1 MGACLYQNIFV
12 ILQQNLRNMDVRE
25 RLAALRAQ
33 MHEQG
38 LAAYVVPGNDPH
50 ASEYMASHWCEM
62 QWLSGFNGESGT
74 MVVTTDRALLWTD
87 SRYYLQAGIELK
99 DSTIELMR
107 ESDIDCPS
115 VVEWLKG
122 ELKAESQEPRDE
134 RFIGL
139 NPEMFSVNDFKAW
152 KEQFAEAGIGVKSVD
167 LIKPIWT
174 EGRPAI
180 PSDKLYP
187 YSADFAGETVESK
200 ISRMR
205 EILEAKGES
214 QKSKDYALI
223 VSALDEIAW
232 LLNIRGNDV
241 EYNPVVISYVVLEGD
256 KCTLFVNPEKID
268 SAAQNYLDFNN
279 IDVQPYEAVFDYI
292 HGLRGTIFYDGAK
305 VNEALYEAIDN
316 GPSDQGP
323 RTKAKNIQSPILID
337 KAKKNAVEL
346 EGERI
351 AMRQDGAALTRF
363 FKWLEETLVESQKS
377 KVERPLTEWDLMEK
391 LHAFRA
397 MGENFVEESF
407 GTIAGYQGNGAIVHY
422 AATKEHCAEVKKEGM
437 LLLDSGGQYL
447 DGTTDITRTVWLGG
461 RIPEQ
466 AKLDYTYVLKG
477 HIALQTARFPR
488 GTRGNQLDALAKQY
502 MWQAGITFG
511 HGTGHGVGHFLGCH
525 EGPQNV
531 RTDNNPTPLEVGHII
546 SDEPG
551 IYRTGKWGIRTE
563 NLITVI
569 PAKQTKATTTEDEW
583 LTFETLTLCFYDT
596 SLIEMSLMTEDEID
610 WLNAYHVRVYKEV
623 SPLLNEEEKH
633 YLAKKCVA
641 LEI

>member
-1 MGACLYQNIFV
+1 ME
-12 ILQQNLRNMDVRE
+12 D
-25 RLAALRAQ
+25 
-33 MHEQG
+33 
-38 LAAYVVPGNDPH
+38 
-50 ASEYMASHWCEM
+50 
-62 QWLSGFNGESGT
+62 
-74 MVVTTDRALLWTD
+74 
-87 SRYYLQAGIELK
+87 
-99 DSTIELMR
+99 
-107 ESDIDCPS
+107 
-115 VVEWLKG
+115 
-122 ELKAESQEPRDE
+122 
-134 RFIGL
+134 
-139 NPEMFSVNDFKAW
+139 
-152 KEQFAEAGIGVKSVD
+152 
-167 LIKPIWT
+167 
-174 EGRPAI
+174 
-180 PSDKLYP
+180 
-187 YSADFAGETVESK
+187 K
-200 ISRMR
+200 ISRIR
-205 EILEAKGES
+205 KILESRVKSQES
-214 QKSKDYALI
+214 RGYALI

-241 EYNPVVISYVVLEGD
+241 EYNPVVISYVVLEAD
-256 KCTLFVNPEKID
+256 KCTLFVNPEKVD

-279 IDVQPYEAVFDYI
+279 IDVQPYEAVFEYI
-292 HGLRGTIFYDGAK
+292 RGLKGTIYYDGAK
-305 VNEALYEAIDN
+305 VNEALYEAIRN
-316 GPSDQGP
+316 QESGVRSQ
-323 RTKAKNIQSPILID
+323 NIQSPILID

-363 FKWLEETLVESQKS
+363 FKWLEEALGDRTAGGLEGLGD
-377 KVERPLTEWDLMEK
+377 RLTEWDLMEK

-461 RIPEQ
+461 RIPQQ

-551 IYRTGKWGIRTE
+551 IYRTGQWGIRTE

-569 PAKQTKATTTEDEW
+569 PAKQTKVTTTEDEW

-623 SPLLNEEEKH
+623 SPLLNEEERQ
-633 YLAKKCVA
+633 YLARKCAA
-641 LEI
+641 LEVNE

>member
-1 MGACLYQNIFV
+1 MNVL
-12 ILQQNLRNMDVRE
+12 D
-25 RLAALRAQ
+25 RLAALRAA
-33 MHEQG
+33 MKEAKV
-38 LAAYVVPGNDPH
+38 AAYVVPGNDPH

-74 MVVTTDRALLWTD
+74 MVVTTDKALLWTD

-115 VVEWLKG
+115 VVDWL
-122 ELKAESQEPRDE
+122 AENVQ
-134 RFIGL
+134 GL
-139 NPEMFSVNDFKAW
+139 VGVNPEMFSVNDFSAW
-152 KEQFAEAGIGVKSVD
+152 NEKIALKSID
-167 LIKPIWT
+167 LIKPLWI

-180 PSDKLYP
+180 PADKLYP
-187 YSADFAGETVESK
+187 YSADFAGESVESK
-200 ISRMR
+200 LARMR
-205 EILEAKGES
+205 EKLA
-214 QKSKDYALI
+214 ALHGDSII

-241 EYNPVVISYVVLEGD
+241 EYNPVVISYVVLEAD
-256 KCTLFVNPEKID
+256 KCTLFVDANKID
-268 SAAQNYLDFNN
+268 TVARNYLDFNN
-279 IDVQPYEAVFDYI
+279 IDVQPYEAVFEYI
-292 HGLRGTIFYDGAK
+292 ARLSGTVIYDGAR
-305 VNEALYEAIDN
+305 VNEALFEAIPAGCKKIN
-316 GPSDQGP
+316 
-323 RTKAKNIQSPILID
+323 TKSPILID
-337 KAKKNAVEL
+337 KAHKNAVEL

-351 AMRQDGAALTRF
+351 AMRQDAAALTRF
-363 FKWLEETLVESQKS
+363 FKWLEEEAFANGKTQ
-377 KVERPLTEWDLMEK
+377 TEWDLMEK
-391 LHAFRA
+391 LHAFRV

-407 GTIAGYQGNGAIVHY
+407 GTIAGYKGNGAIVHY
-422 AATKEHCAEVKKEGM
+422 AATKDNCTEVKPEGM

-461 RIPEQ
+461 EIPTQ

-502 MWQAGITFG
+502 MWEAGITYG

-531 RTDNNPTPLEVGHII
+531 RTDNNPTPLEVGHIV

-551 IYRTGKWGIRTE
+551 IYRTGQWGIRTE

-569 PAKQTKATTTEDEW
+569 PAKQTEATTTEDEW

-596 SLIEMSLMTEDEID
+596 NLIDMSLMTDKEIA
-610 WLNAYHVRVYKEV
+610 WINAYHERVYKETA
-623 SPLLNEEEKH
+623 PLLNAEEAA
-633 YLAKKCVA
+633 YLARKCA
-641 LEI
+641 PIQL

>member
-1 MGACLYQNIFV
+1 MTVLDRLNA
-12 ILQQNLRNMDVRE
+12 LRNLMRE
-25 RLAALRAQ
+25 NNLV
-33 MHEQG
+33 
-38 LAAYVVPGNDPH
+38 AYVVPGNDPH

-62 QWLSGFNGESGT
+62 QWISGFNGESGT
-74 MVVTTDRALLWTD
+74 MVLTLDKALLWTD

-115 VVEWLKG
+115 VIDWLSENIQG
-122 ELKAESQEPRDE
+122 AV
-134 RFIGL
+134 GV
-139 NPEMFSVNDFKAW
+139 NPEMFSVNDFADW
-152 KEQFAEAGIGVKSVD
+152 KEKAELRSID

-174 EGRPAI
+174 EDRPAI
-180 PSDKLYP
+180 PQDKLYP

-200 ISRMR
+200 LSRMR
-205 EILEAKGES
+205 EQLAK
-214 QKSKDYALI
+214 KKADALI

-241 EYNPVVISYVVLEGD
+241 EYNPVVISYVVLEAD
-256 KCTLFVNPEKID
+256 KCTLFVDANKID
-268 SAAQNYLDFNN
+268 SPAQNYLDFNN
-279 IDVQPYEAVFDYI
+279 IDVKPYEAVFSYI
-292 HGLRGTIFYDGAK
+292 SSLSGTILYDGAR
-305 VNEALYEAIDN
+305 VNEALYEAIPEGCKKIN
-316 GPSDQGP
+316 
-323 RTKAKNIQSPILID
+323 AKSPILID

-351 AMRQDGAALTRF
+351 AMRQDAVALTRF
-363 FKWLEETLVESQKS
+363 FMWLEEEAFANGQTQ
-377 KVERPLTEWDLMEK
+377 TEWSLMEK
-391 LHAFRA
+391 LHEFRLK
-397 MGENFVEESF
+397 GENFVEESF
-407 GTIAGYQGNGAIVHY
+407 GTIAGYLGNGAIVHY
-422 AATKEHCAEVKKEGM
+422 AATKDKCAEVKPQGM

-461 RIPEQ
+461 RIPQQ

-477 HIALQTARFPR
+477 HIALARARFPR

-502 MWQAGITFG
+502 MWEAGITFG

-531 RTDNNPTPLEVGHII
+531 RTDNNPTALEVGHII

-551 IYRTGKWGIRTE
+551 IYRTDMWGIRTE

-583 LTFETLTLCFYDT
+583 LAFETLTLCFYDT

-610 WLNAYHVRVYKEV
+610 WINAYHVRVYKEV
-623 SPLLNEEEKH
+623 SPLLNDEEKK
-633 YLAKKCVA
+633 YLAYKCQS

>member
-1 MGACLYQNIFV
+1 MTVQ
-12 ILQQNLRNMDVRE
+12 E
-25 RLAALRAQ
+25 RLSALRGL
-33 MHEQG
+33 MKEQG
-38 LAAYVVPGNDPH
+38 LMAYVVPGNDPH

-74 MVVTTDRALLWTD
+74 VVVTMDRALLWTD

-115 VVEWLKG
+115 VIDWLASNVQG
-122 ELKAESQEPRDE
+122 VV
-134 RFIGL
+134 GV
-139 NPEMFSVNDFKAW
+139 NPEMFSVNDFAQW
-152 KEQFAEAGIGVKSVD
+152 SEQIAMKSVD
-167 LIKPIWT
+167 LIKPLWT

-180 PSDKLYP
+180 PNDKLYP

-200 ISRMR
+200 LARIR
-205 EILEAKGES
+205 EIVNR
-214 QKSKDYALI
+214 KSSNRKWALVI
-223 VSALDEIAW
+223 SALDEIAW

-241 EYNPVVISYVVLEGD
+241 EYNPVVISYAVLEDD
-256 KCTLFVNPEKID
+256 KCTLFVNAEKMD
-268 SAAQNYLDFNN
+268 SPAQNYFDFNN
-279 IDVQPYEAVFDYI
+279 IEVKPYETVYDY
-292 HGLRGTIFYDGAK
+292 LASLTGTVIYDGAR
-305 VNEALYEAIDN
+305 VNEALYEAFPED
-316 GPSDQGP
+316 
-323 RTKAKNIQSPILID
+323 TKKINTKSPILID

-351 AMRQDGAALTRF
+351 AMRQDAAALTRF
-363 FKWLEETLVESQKS
+363 FKWLEEEAFANGQTQTECTLA
-377 KVERPLTEWDLMEK
+377 DK
-391 LHAFRA
+391 LHDFRA

-422 AATKEHCAEVKKEGM
+422 SATEDSCAEVKPQGM

-477 HIALQTARFPR
+477 HIALQRARFPR

-502 MWQAGITFG
+502 MWEAGITFG

-531 RTDNNPTPLEVGHII
+531 RTDNNPTALEVGHII

-569 PAKQTKATTTEDEW
+569 PAKQTKVTTTEDEW
-583 LTFETLTLCFYDT
+583 LAFETLTLCFYDT

-610 WLNAYHVRVYKEV
+610 WLNAYHVRVYKETA
-623 SPLLNEEEKH
+623 PLLNADEAA
-633 YLAKKCVA
+633 YLARKCA
-641 LEI
+641 AIEL

>member
-1 MGACLYQNIFV
+1 MTVL
-12 ILQQNLRNMDVRE
+12 E
-25 RLAALRAQ
+25 RLSALREL
-33 MHEQG
+33 MRKNG

-62 QWLSGFNGESGT
+62 QWISGFNGESGT
-74 MVVTTDRALLWTD
+74 MVVTLEKALLWTD

-115 VVEWLKG
+115 VIDWLSENIQG
-122 ELKAESQEPRDE
+122 VV
-134 RFIGL
+134 GV
-139 NPEMFSVNDFKAW
+139 NPEMFSVNDFADW
-152 KEQFAEAGIGVKSVD
+152 KEKAELKSID

-174 EGRPAI
+174 EDRPAI
-180 PSDKLYP
+180 PQDKLYP

-200 ISRMR
+200 LSRMR
-205 EILEAKGES
+205 EQLAGKKADAMI
-214 QKSKDYALI
+214 I
-223 VSALDEIAW
+223 SALDEIAW

-241 EYNPVVISYVVLEGD
+241 EYNPVVISYAVLEAD
-256 KCTLFVNPEKID
+256 KCTLFVNPEKVD
-268 SAAQNYLDFNN
+268 TVAQNYLDFNN
-279 IDVQPYEAVFDYI
+279 IAVQPYEAVFAYI
-292 HGLRGTIFYDGAK
+292 ASLSGTILYDGAR
-305 VNEALYEAIDN
+305 VNEALYEAIPDTCKKIN
-316 GPSDQGP
+316 
-323 RTKAKNIQSPILID
+323 AKSPILID

-351 AMRQDGAALTRF
+351 AMRQDAVAMTRF
-363 FKWLEETLVESQKS
+363 FMWLEEEAFANGQKQ
-377 KVERPLTEWDLMEK
+377 TEWSLMEK
-391 LHAFRA
+391 LHEFRLK
-397 MGENFVEESF
+397 GENFVEESF
-407 GTIAGYQGNGAIVHY
+407 GTIAGYLGNGAIVHY
-422 AATKEHCAEVKKEGM
+422 AATKDNCAEVKPQGM

-461 RIPEQ
+461 RIPQQ

-477 HIALQTARFPR
+477 HIALARARFPR

-502 MWQAGITFG
+502 MWEAGITFG

-531 RTDNNPTPLEVGHII
+531 RTDNNPTALEVGHII

-551 IYRTGKWGIRTE
+551 IYRTGQWGIRTE

-583 LTFETLTLCFYDT
+583 LAFETLTLCFYDT
-596 SLIEMSLMTEDEID
+596 ALIEMSLMTEDEID

-623 SPLLNEEEKH
+623 SPLLNDEEKK
-633 YLAKKCVA
+633 YLAYKCQS

>member
-1 MGACLYQNIFV
+1 MTTNDKI
-12 ILQQNLRNMDVRE
+12 
-25 RLAALRAQ
+25 AALRQKMREA
-33 MHEQG
+33 G
-38 LAAYVVPGNDPH
+38 LQAYVVPGNDPH

-74 MVVTTDRALLWTD
+74 MVVTLDKALLWTD

-99 DSTIELMR
+99 DSEVGLMR

-115 VVEWLKG
+115 VIDWLNENVHG
-122 ELKAESQEPRDE
+122 TV
-134 RFIGL
+134 GV
-139 NPEMFSVNDFKAW
+139 NPEMFSVNDFADWRAKA
-152 KEQFAEAGIGVKSVD
+152 ELKSVD
-167 LIKPIWT
+167 LIKPLWT

-180 PSDKLYP
+180 PQDKLYP

-200 ISRMR
+200 LARMR
-205 EILEAKGES
+205 ETVES
-214 QKSKDYALI
+214 RKTIDKRQWALI
-223 VSALDEIAW
+223 ISALDEIAW

-241 EYNPVVISYVVLEGD
+241 EYNPVVISYVILEAD
-256 KCTLFVNPEKID
+256 KCTLFVAANKID

-279 IDVQPYEAVFDYI
+279 IDVQPYEAVFNYI
-292 HGLRGTIFYDGAK
+292 KGLKGTVLYDGAK
-305 VNEALYEAIDN
+305 VNEALYEAIPADCKKIN
-316 GPSDQGP
+316 
-323 RTKAKNIQSPILID
+323 AKSPILID

-351 AMRQDGAALTRF
+351 AMKQDAAALTRF
-363 FKWLEETLVESQKS
+363 FKWLEEEAFQNGRTQ
-377 KVERPLTEWDLMEK
+377 TEWSLMEK
-391 LHAFRA
+391 LHEFRA

-407 GTIAGYQGNGAIVHY
+407 GTIAGYLGNGAIVHY
-422 AATKEHCAEVKKEGM
+422 AATKENCAVVKPEGM

-447 DGTTDITRTVWLGG
+447 DGTTDLTRTVWLGG
-461 RIPEQ
+461 RIPQQ

-477 HIALQTARFPR
+477 HIALARARFPR

-502 MWQAGITFG
+502 MWEAGITYG

-531 RTDNNPTPLEVGHII
+531 RTDNNPTPLEVGHIV

-551 IYRTGKWGIRTE
+551 IYRTDKWGIRTE

-569 PAKQTKATTTEDEW
+569 PAKQTKAATTEDEW
-583 LTFETLTLCFYDT
+583 LQFETLTLCFYDT
-596 SLIEMSLMTEDEID
+596 NLIEMSLMTEDEID

-623 SPLLNEEEKH
+623 APLLNEEEKQ
-633 YLAKKCVA
+633 YLARKCA
-641 LEI
+641 AIEA

>member
-1 MGACLYQNIFV
+1 MNVL
-12 ILQQNLRNMDVRE
+12 D
-25 RLAALRAQ
+25 RLAALRAA
-33 MHEQG
+33 MKEAKV
-38 LAAYVVPGNDPH
+38 AAYVVPGNDPH

-74 MVVTTDRALLWTD
+74 MVVTTDKALLWTD

-115 VVEWLKG
+115 VVDWL
-122 ELKAESQEPRDE
+122 AENVQ
-134 RFIGL
+134 GL
-139 NPEMFSVNDFKAW
+139 VGVNPEMFSVNDFSAW
-152 KEQFAEAGIGVKSVD
+152 NEKIALKSID
-167 LIKPIWT
+167 LIKPLWI

-180 PSDKLYP
+180 PQDKLYP

-200 ISRMR
+200 LARMR
-205 EILEAKGES
+205 EKLV
-214 QKSKDYALI
+214 ALHGDAII

-241 EYNPVVISYVVLEGD
+241 EYNPVVISYVVLKAD
-256 KCTLFVNPEKID
+256 KCTLFVDANKID
-268 SAAQNYLDFNN
+268 TVARNYLDFNN
-279 IDVQPYEAVFDYI
+279 IDMQPYEAVFEYI
-292 HGLRGTIFYDGAK
+292 ARLSGTVIYDGAR
-305 VNEALYEAIDN
+305 VNEALFEAIPAGCKKIN
-316 GPSDQGP
+316 
-323 RTKAKNIQSPILID
+323 TKSPILID
-337 KAKKNAVEL
+337 KAHKNAVEL

-351 AMRQDGAALTRF
+351 AMRQDAAALTRF
-363 FKWLEETLVESQKS
+363 FKWLEEEAFANGKTQ
-377 KVERPLTEWDLMEK
+377 TEWDLMEK
-391 LHAFRA
+391 LHAFRV

-407 GTIAGYQGNGAIVHY
+407 GTIAGYKGNGAIVHY
-422 AATKEHCAEVKKEGM
+422 AATKDNCAEVKPEGM

-461 RIPEQ
+461 EIPTQ

-502 MWQAGITFG
+502 MWEAGITFG

-531 RTDNNPTPLEVGHII
+531 RTDNNPTPLEVGHIV

-551 IYRTGKWGIRTE
+551 IYRTGQWGIRTE

-569 PAKQTKATTTEDEW
+569 PAKQTEATTTEDEW

-596 SLIEMSLMTEDEID
+596 NLIDMSLMTDKEIA
-610 WLNAYHVRVYKEV
+610 WINAYHERVYKETA
-623 SPLLNEEEKH
+623 PLLNAEEAA
-633 YLAKKCVA
+633 YLAHKCA
-641 LEI
+641 PIQL

>member
-1 MGACLYQNIFV
+1 MKITMTVL
-12 ILQQNLRNMDVRE
+12 E
-25 RLAALRAQ
+25 RLAALRTL
-33 MHEQG
+33 MKENG

-62 QWLSGFNGESGT
+62 QWLSGFNGEAGT
-74 MVVTTDRALLWTD
+74 MVVTIDRALLWTD

-99 DSTIELMR
+99 NSTIELMR
-107 ESDIDCPS
+107 ESDVDCPS
-115 VVEWLKG
+115 VVDWLS
-122 ELKAESQEPRDE
+122 ENVQ
-134 RFIGL
+134 GL
-139 NPEMFSVNDFKAW
+139 VGVNPEMFSVNDFADW
-152 KEQFAEAGIGVKSVD
+152 KEKAELKSID
-167 LIKPIWT
+167 LIKPLWV
-174 EGRPAI
+174 EGRPVI
-180 PSDKLYP
+180 PQDKLVP

-200 ISRMR
+200 LARMR
-205 EILEAKGES
+205 EQLAK
-214 QKSKDYALI
+214 KKANAMI
-223 VSALDEIAW
+223 ISALDEIAW

-241 EYNPVVISYVVLEGD
+241 EYNPVVISYVVLEAD
-256 KCTLFVNPEKID
+256 QCTLFVDADKVD
-268 SAAQNYLDFNN
+268 TVAQNYLDFNN
-279 IDVQPYEAVFDYI
+279 IAIKPYEAVFEYI
-292 HGLRGTIFYDGAK
+292 ASLSGTVLYDGAR
-305 VNEALYEAIDN
+305 VNEALYEAIPADCKKVN
-316 GPSDQGP
+316 
-323 RTKAKNIQSPILID
+323 TKSPILID

-346 EGERI
+346 EGERT
-351 AMRQDGAALTRF
+351 AMRQDAVALTRF
-363 FKWLEETLVESQKS
+363 FKWLEEL
-377 KVERPLTEWDLMEK
+377 KVEDGKWKDRPLTEWDLMEK
-391 LHAFRA
+391 LHEFRL

-422 AATKEHCAEVKKEGM
+422 AATKEHCAEVKPEGM

-461 RIPEQ
+461 RIPQQ

-502 MWQAGITFG
+502 MWEAGITYG

-531 RTDNNPTPLEVGHII
+531 RTDNNPTALEVGHII

-610 WLNAYHVRVYKEV
+610 WLNAYHVRVYKEIA
-623 SPLLNEEEKH
+623 PLLNADEAK
-633 YLAKKCVA
+633 YLARKCAAIEV
-641 LEI
+641 

>member
-1 MGACLYQNIFV
+1 MNVL
-12 ILQQNLRNMDVRE
+12 E
-25 RLAALRAQ
+25 RLAALRAA
-33 MHEQG
+33 MKE
-38 LAAYVVPGNDPH
+38 ANVTVYVVPGNDPH

-62 QWLSGFNGESGT
+62 QWLSGFNGEAGT
-74 MVVTTDRALLWTD
+74 MVVTTDKALLWTD

-115 VVEWLKG
+115 IVEWLTKNVQG
-122 ELKAESQEPRDE
+122 AV
-134 RFIGL
+134 GL
-139 NPEMFSVNDFKAW
+139 NPEMFSVNDFAEW
-152 KEQFAEAGIGVKSVD
+152 KEQLAAANLSIKSVD

-180 PSDKLYP
+180 PQDKLYP

-200 ISRMR
+200 LARMR
-205 EILEAKGES
+205 EIVN
-214 QKSKDYALI
+214 SKASDSKWALI
-223 VSALDEIAW
+223 ISALDEIAW

-241 EYNPVVISYVVLEGD
+241 EYNPVVISYVVLEDD
-256 KCTLFVNPEKID
+256 KCTLFVDANKVD
-268 SAAQNYLDFNN
+268 TVAQNYLDFNN
-279 IDVQPYEAVFDYI
+279 IDVKPYETVFDYI
-292 HGLRGTIFYDGAK
+292 AGLSGTVIYDGAR
-305 VNEALYEAIDN
+305 VNEALFEAIPAGCKKIN
-316 GPSDQGP
+316 
-323 RTKAKNIQSPILID
+323 TKSPVLID

-351 AMRQDGAALTRF
+351 AMRQDAAALTRF

-397 MGENFVEESF
+397 MGENFTDESF
-407 GTIAGYQGNGAIVHY
+407 GTIAGYKGNGAIVHY
-422 AATKEHCAEVKKEGM
+422 SATKENCAVVHPEGM

-461 RIPEQ
+461 EIPTQ

-502 MWQAGITFG
+502 MWEAGITFG

-531 RTDNNPTPLEVGHII
+531 RTDNNPTPLEVGHIV

-551 IYRTGKWGIRTE
+551 IYRTGQWGIRTE

-569 PAKQTKATTTEDEW
+569 PAKQTEATTTEDEW

-596 SLIEMSLMTEDEID
+596 NLIDMSLMTDKEIA
-610 WLNAYHVRVYKEV
+610 WINAYHERVYKETA
-623 SPLLNEEEKH
+623 PLLNPDEAK
-633 YLAKKCVA
+633 YLARKCA
-641 LEI
+641 PIQR

>member
-1 MGACLYQNIFV
+1 MNV
-12 ILQQNLRNMDVRE
+12 KE
-25 RLAALRAQ
+25 RLAALRAE
-33 MHEQG
+33 MREQG

-74 MVVTTDRALLWTD
+74 VVVTLDRALLWTD

-115 VVEWLKG
+115 VAEWLCEECKVYG
-122 ELKAESQEPRDE
+122 VQCMV
-134 RFIGL
+134 GL

-180 PSDKLYP
+180 PSDKLYR
-187 YSADFAGETVESK
+187 YSADFAGETVEDK

-205 EILEAKGES
+205 EILEAKGEGLEA
-214 QKSKDYALI
+214 KGYALI

-241 EYNPVVISYVVLEGD
+241 EYNPVVISYVVLEAD
-256 KCTLFVNPEKID
+256 KCTLFVNPEKVD

-279 IDVQPYEAVFDYI
+279 IDVQPYEAVFEYI
-292 HGLRGTIFYDGAK
+292 RGLKGTIYYDGAK
-305 VNEALYEAIDN
+305 VNEALYEAISQDAN
-316 GPSDQGP
+316 
-323 RTKAKNIQSPILID
+323 AKNIQSPILVD

-363 FKWLEETLVESQKS
+363 FKWLEEALGD
-377 KVERPLTEWDLMEK
+377 RLTEWDLMEK

-461 RIPEQ
+461 RIPQQ

-551 IYRTGKWGIRTE
+551 IYRTGQWGIRTE

-569 PAKQTKATTTEDEW
+569 PAKQTKVTTTEDEW

-623 SPLLNEEEKH
+623 SPLLNEEERQ
-633 YLAKKCVA
+633 YLARKCAA
-641 LEI
+641 LEV

>member
-1 MGACLYQNIFV
+1 MTTNEKIAS
-12 ILQQNLRNMDVRE
+12 LRDLM
-25 RLAALRAQ
+25 RA
-33 MHEQG
+33 HG
-38 LAAYVVPGNDPH
+38 VSVYIIPGNDPH

-62 QWLSGFNGESGT
+62 QWLSGFNGESGSV
-74 MVVTTDRALLWTD
+74 VVTMDKALLWTD

-99 DSTIELMR
+99 DSEVELMR

-115 VVEWLKG
+115 IVEWLTAPLDPPMQG
-122 ELKAESQEPRDE
+122 G

-139 NPEMFSVNDFKAW
+139 NPEMWSVDQFSAISH
-152 KEQFAEAGIGVKSVD
+152 QLSEAGIGVKSID
-167 LIKPIWT
+167 LIKPLWT

-180 PSDKLYP
+180 PTDKLYP

-200 ISRMR
+200 LARMR
-205 EILEAKGES
+205 KILGAKVES

-241 EYNPVVISYVVLEGD
+241 EYNPVVISYVILEDD
-256 KCTLFVNPEKID
+256 KCTLFVDEQKVD
-268 SAAQNYLDFNN
+268 SAARNYLEFNN
-279 IDVQPYEAVFDYI
+279 IDIQPYEVVFDYI
-292 HGLRGTIFYDGAK
+292 AGLRGTIFYDGAK
-305 VNEALYEAIDN
+305 VNEALYEAIRKPTPD
-316 GPSDQGP
+316 PSLKGGEQG
-323 RTKAKNIQSPILID
+323 ANAQNIKSPILID

-346 EGERI
+346 EGERT

-363 FKWLEETLVESQKS
+363 FKWLEETLDKRKKTKDES
-377 KVERPLTEWDLMEK
+377 PLTEWDLMEK
-391 LHAFRA
+391 LHEFRA

-422 AATKEHCAEVKKEGM
+422 AATKDKCAEVKPEGM

-461 RIPEQ
+461 RIPAQ

-477 HIALQTARFPR
+477 HIALARARFPK

-502 MWQAGITFG
+502 MWEAGITFG

-531 RTDNNPTPLEVGHII
+531 RTDNNPTPLEAGHIV

-583 LTFETLTLCFYDT
+583 LQFETLTLCFYDT

-610 WLNAYHVRVYKEV
+610 WLNAYHVRVYKEIA
-623 SPLLNEEEKH
+623 PLLNADEAK
-633 YLAKKCVA
+633 YLARKCAAIEV
-641 LEI
+641 

>member
-1 MGACLYQNIFV
+1 MKITMTVL
-12 ILQQNLRNMDVRE
+12 E
-25 RLAALRAQ
+25 RLAALRTL
-33 MHEQG
+33 MKENG

-62 QWLSGFNGESGT
+62 QWLSGFNGEAGT
-74 MVVTTDRALLWTD
+74 MVVTIDRALLWTD

-99 DSTIELMR
+99 NSTIELMR
-107 ESDIDCPS
+107 ESDVDCPS
-115 VVEWLKG
+115 VVDWLS
-122 ELKAESQEPRDE
+122 ENVQ
-134 RFIGL
+134 GL
-139 NPEMFSVNDFKAW
+139 VGVNPEMFSVNDFADW
-152 KEQFAEAGIGVKSVD
+152 KEKAELKSID
-167 LIKPIWT
+167 LIKPLWV
-174 EGRPAI
+174 EGRPVI
-180 PSDKLYP
+180 PQDKLVP

-200 ISRMR
+200 LARMR
-205 EILEAKGES
+205 EQLAK
-214 QKSKDYALI
+214 KKANAMI
-223 VSALDEIAW
+223 ISALDEIAW

-241 EYNPVVISYVVLEGD
+241 EYNPVVISYVVLEAD
-256 KCTLFVNPEKID
+256 QCTLFVDANKVD
-268 SAAQNYLDFNN
+268 TVAQNYLDFNN
-279 IDVQPYEAVFDYI
+279 IAIKPYEAVFEYI
-292 HGLRGTIFYDGAK
+292 ASLSGTVLYDGAR
-305 VNEALYEAIDN
+305 VNEALYEAIPADCKKVN
-316 GPSDQGP
+316 
-323 RTKAKNIQSPILID
+323 TKSPILID

-351 AMRQDGAALTRF
+351 AMRQDAVALTRF
-363 FKWLEETLVESQKS
+363 FKWLEELKEEDGKW
-377 KVERPLTEWDLMEK
+377 KDGPLTEWDLMEK
-391 LHAFRA
+391 LHEFRL

-422 AATKEHCAEVKKEGM
+422 AATKEHCAEVKPEGM

-461 RIPEQ
+461 RIPQQ

-502 MWQAGITFG
+502 MWQAGITYG

-531 RTDNNPTPLEVGHII
+531 RTDMNPTQLQPGQIC

-596 SLIEMSLMTEDEID
+596 
-610 WLNAYHVRVYKEV
+610 
-623 SPLLNEEEKH
+623 
-633 YLAKKCVA
+633 
-641 LEI
+641 

>member
-1 MGACLYQNIFV
+1 MNVL
-12 ILQQNLRNMDVRE
+12 E
-25 RLAALRAQ
+25 RLAALRAA
-33 MHEQG
+33 MKE
-38 LAAYVVPGNDPH
+38 ANVTVYVVPGNDPH

-62 QWLSGFNGESGT
+62 QWLSGFNGEAGT
-74 MVVTTDRALLWTD
+74 MVVTTDKALLWTD

-115 VVEWLKG
+115 IVEWLTKNVQG
-122 ELKAESQEPRDE
+122 AV
-134 RFIGL
+134 GL
-139 NPEMFSVNDFKAW
+139 NPEMFSVNDFAEW
-152 KEQFAEAGIGVKSVD
+152 KEQLAAANLSIKSVD

-200 ISRMR
+200 LARMR
-205 EILEAKGES
+205 EIVN
-214 QKSKDYALI
+214 SKASDSKWALI
-223 VSALDEIAW
+223 ISALDEIAW

-241 EYNPVVISYVVLEGD
+241 EYNPVVISYVVLEDD
-256 KCTLFVNPEKID
+256 KCTLFVDANKVD
-268 SAAQNYLDFNN
+268 TVAQNYLDFNN
-279 IDVQPYEAVFDYI
+279 IDVKPYETVFDYI
-292 HGLRGTIFYDGAK
+292 AGLSGTVIYDGAR
-305 VNEALYEAIDN
+305 VNEALFEAIPAGCKKIN
-316 GPSDQGP
+316 
-323 RTKAKNIQSPILID
+323 TKSPVLID

-351 AMRQDGAALTRF
+351 AMRQDAAALTRF
-363 FKWLEETLVESQKS
+363 FKWLEETLVESQKSKVESQKS

-397 MGENFVEESF
+397 MGENFTDESF
-407 GTIAGYQGNGAIVHY
+407 GTIAGYKGNGAIVHY
-422 AATKEHCAEVKKEGM
+422 SATKENCAVVHPEGM

-461 RIPEQ
+461 EIPTQ

-502 MWQAGITFG
+502 MWEAGITFG

-531 RTDNNPTPLEVGHII
+531 RTDNNPTPLEVGHIV

-551 IYRTGKWGIRTE
+551 IYRTGQWGIRTE

-569 PAKQTKATTTEDEW
+569 PAKQTEATTTEDEW

-596 SLIEMSLMTEDEID
+596 NLIDMSLMTDKEIA
-610 WLNAYHVRVYKEV
+610 WINAYHERVYKETA
-623 SPLLNEEEKH
+623 PLLNPDEAK
-633 YLAKKCVA
+633 YLARKCA
-641 LEI
+641 PIQR

>member
-1 MGACLYQNIFV
+1 MNVL
-12 ILQQNLRNMDVRE
+12 E
-25 RLAALRAQ
+25 RLAALRAA
-33 MHEQG
+33 MKE
-38 LAAYVVPGNDPH
+38 ANVTVYVVPGNDPH

-62 QWLSGFNGESGT
+62 QWLSGFNGEAGT
-74 MVVTTDRALLWTD
+74 MVVTTDKALLWTD

-115 VVEWLKG
+115 IVEWLTKNVQG
-122 ELKAESQEPRDE
+122 AV
-134 RFIGL
+134 GL
-139 NPEMFSVNDFKAW
+139 NPEMFSVNDFAEW
-152 KEQFAEAGIGVKSVD
+152 KEQLAAANLSIKSVD

-200 ISRMR
+200 LARMR
-205 EILEAKGES
+205 EIVNCKAS
-214 QKSKDYALI
+214 HSKWALI
-223 VSALDEIAW
+223 ISALDEIAW

-241 EYNPVVISYVVLEGD
+241 EYNPVVISYVVLEDD
-256 KCTLFVNPEKID
+256 KCTLFVDANKVD
-268 SAAQNYLDFNN
+268 TVAQNYLDFNN
-279 IDVQPYEAVFDYI
+279 IDVKPYETVFDYI
-292 HGLRGTIFYDGAK
+292 AGLSGTVIYDGAR
-305 VNEALYEAIDN
+305 VNEALFEAIPAGCKKIN
-316 GPSDQGP
+316 
-323 RTKAKNIQSPILID
+323 TKSPVLID

-351 AMRQDGAALTRF
+351 AMRQDAAALTRF
-363 FKWLEETLVESQKS
+363 FKWMEETLVESQKS

-397 MGENFVEESF
+397 MGENFTDESF
-407 GTIAGYQGNGAIVHY
+407 GTIAGYKGNGAIVHY
-422 AATKEHCAEVKKEGM
+422 SATKENCAVVHPEGM

-461 RIPEQ
+461 EIPTQ

-502 MWQAGITFG
+502 MWEAGITFG

-531 RTDNNPTPLEVGHII
+531 RTDNNPTPLEVGHIV

-551 IYRTGKWGIRTE
+551 IYRTGQWGIRTE

-569 PAKQTKATTTEDEW
+569 PAKQTEATTTEDEW

-596 SLIEMSLMTEDEID
+596 NLIDMSLMTDKEIA
-610 WLNAYHVRVYKEV
+610 WINAYHERVYKETA
-623 SPLLNEEEKH
+623 PLLNPDEAK
-633 YLAKKCVA
+633 YLARKCA
-641 LEI
+641 PIQR

>member
-1 MGACLYQNIFV
+1 MTVLDN
-12 ILQQNLRNMDVRE
+12 
-25 RLAALRAQ
+25 LAALR
-33 MHEQG
+33 G
-38 LAAYVVPGNDPH
+38 LMRENGLSAYVVPGNDPH

-62 QWLSGFNGESGT
+62 QWLSGFQGESGT
-74 MVVTTDRALLWTD
+74 VVVTLDRALLWTD

-99 DSTIELMR
+99 GSSIELMR
-107 ESDIDCPS
+107 ESDVDCPS
-115 VVEWLKG
+115 VVDWLS
-122 ELKAESQEPRDE
+122 EHVE
-134 RFIGL
+134 GL
-139 NPEMFSVNDFKAW
+139 VGVNPEMFSVDD
-152 KEQFAEAGIGVKSVD
+152 FAEWSEKVSLKSVD
-167 LIKPIWT
+167 LIKPLWT

-180 PSDKLYP
+180 PADKLYP

-200 ISRMR
+200 IARMR
-205 EILEAKGES
+205 EQLAK
-214 QKSKDYALI
+214 KKANAMI

-241 EYNPVVISYVVLEGD
+241 EYNPVVISYLVLEAD
-256 KCTLFVNPEKID
+256 KCTLFVDQSKLD
-268 SAAQNYLDFNN
+268 SAAQNYLDFNR
-279 IDVQPYEAVFDYI
+279 IDVQPYEAVFEYI
-292 HGLRGTIFYDGAK
+292 RSLNGTVLYDGAK
-305 VNEALYEAIDN
+305 VNEALFEAISEGCKKIN
-316 GPSDQGP
+316 S
-323 RTKAKNIQSPILID
+323 KSPILVD

-351 AMRQDGAALTRF
+351 AMRQDAAALTRF
-363 FKWLEETLVESQKS
+363 FKWLEEEAFANGQTQ
-377 KVERPLTEWDLMEK
+377 TEWNLMEK
-391 LHAFRA
+391 LHEFRA
-397 MGENFVEESF
+397 KGENFVEESF
-407 GTIAGYQGNGAIVHY
+407 GTIAGYKGNGAIVHY
-422 AATKEHCAEVKKEGM
+422 AATKENCAEVKQEGM

-461 RIPEQ
+461 RIPQQ

-477 HIALQTARFPR
+477 HIALQRARFPK

-502 MWQAGITFG
+502 MWEAGITFG

-531 RTDNNPTPLEVGHII
+531 RTDNNPTALEVGHII

-551 IYRTGKWGIRTE
+551 IYRTGQWGIRTE

-596 SLIEMSLMTEDEID
+596 NLIEMSLMTEDEID
-610 WLNAYHVRVYKEV
+610 WINAYHVRVYKEV
-623 SPLLNEEEKH
+623 SPLLNEAERA
-633 YLAKKCVA
+633 YLAKKCAA

>member
-1 MGACLYQNIFV
+1 M
-12 ILQQNLRNMDVRE
+12 RE
-25 RLAALRAQ
+25 A
-33 MHEQG
+33 G
-38 LAAYVVPGNDPH
+38 VAAYVVPGNDPH
-50 ASEYMASHWCEM
+50 ASEYMAAHWCEM

-74 MVVTTDRALLWTD
+74 VVVTADRALLWTD

-107 ESDIDCPS
+107 ESDIDCPKIID
-115 VVEWLKG
+115 WL
-122 ELKAESQEPRDE
+122 STNVQ
-134 RFIGL
+134 GL
-139 NPEMFSVNDFKAW
+139 VGVNPEMFSVNDF
-152 KEQFAEAGIGVKSVD
+152 AEWNAQVQLKSID
-167 LIKPIWT
+167 LIRPLWT

-180 PSDKLYP
+180 PADKLYP

-200 ISRMR
+200 LARMR
-205 EILEAKGES
+205 EQLAAKKG
-214 QKSKDYALI
+214 DALI
-223 VSALDEIAW
+223 ISALDEIAW

-241 EYNPVVISYVVLEGD
+241 EYNPVVISYAVLEAD
-256 KCTLFVNPEKID
+256 KCTLFVDSNKID
-268 SAAQNYLDFNN
+268 SPAQNYLDFNN
-279 IDVQPYEAVFDYI
+279 IDVLPYEAVFDYI
-292 HGLRGTIFYDGAK
+292 RGLKGTVLFDGAR
-305 VNEALYEAIDN
+305 VNEALYEAIPEACKKIN
-316 GPSDQGP
+316 
-323 RTKAKNIQSPILID
+323 TKSPILID
-337 KAKKNAVEL
+337 KAHKNAVEL

-351 AMRQDGAALTRF
+351 AMRQDAAALTRF
-363 FKWLEETLVESQKS
+363 FLWLEKEAFKDGQTQ
-377 KVERPLTEWDLMEK
+377 TEWTLMEK
-391 LHAFRA
+391 LHEFRLR
-397 MGENFVEESF
+397 GENFVEESF
-407 GTIAGYQGNGAIVHY
+407 GTIAGYKGNGAIVHY
-422 AATKEHCAEVKKEGM
+422 AATPDKCAEVKPEGM

-477 HIALQTARFPR
+477 HIALARARFPR

-502 MWQAGITFG
+502 MWEAGITFG

-531 RTDNNPTPLEVGHII
+531 RTDNNPTALEVGHII

-551 IYRTGKWGIRTE
+551 IYRTDQWGIRTE

-583 LTFETLTLCFYDT
+583 LQFETLTLCFYDT

-623 SPLLNEEEKH
+623 SPLLNDEEKK
-633 YLAKKCVA
+633 YLAYKCA
-641 LEI
+641 AIEL

>member
-1 MGACLYQNIFV
+1 MNV
-12 ILQQNLRNMDVRE
+12 KE
-25 RLAALRAQ
+25 RLAALRVE
-33 MHEQG
+33 MREQG

-74 MVVTTDRALLWTD
+74 MVVTLDRALLWTD

-115 VVEWLKG
+115 VAEWLCEECKVYG
-122 ELKAESQEPRDE
+122 VQCMV
-134 RFIGL
+134 GL

-174 EGRPAI
+174 ESRPAI

-187 YSADFAGETVESK
+187 YSADFAGETVEDK
-200 ISRMR
+200 ISRIR
-205 EILEAKGES
+205 KILESRVKSQES
-214 QKSKDYALI
+214 RGYALI

-241 EYNPVVISYVVLEGD
+241 EYNPVVISYVVLEAD
-256 KCTLFVNPEKID
+256 KCTLFVNPEKVD

-279 IDVQPYEAVFDYI
+279 IDVQPYEAVFEYI
-292 HGLRGTIFYDGAK
+292 RGLKGTIYYDGAK
-305 VNEALYEAIDN
+305 VNEALYEAIRN
-316 GPSDQGP
+316 QESGVRSQ
-323 RTKAKNIQSPILID
+323 NIQSPILVD

-363 FKWLEETLVESQKS
+363 FKWLEERLGERR
-377 KVERPLTEWDLMEK
+377 KVIGERPLTEWDLMEK

-461 RIPEQ
+461 RIPQQ

-551 IYRTGKWGIRTE
+551 IYRTGQWGIRTE

-569 PAKQTKATTTEDEW
+569 PAKQTKVTTTEDEW

-623 SPLLNEEEKH
+623 SPLLNEEERQ
-633 YLAKKCVA
+633 YLARKCAA
-641 LEI
+641 LEV

>member
-1 MGACLYQNIFV
+1 MTVL
-12 ILQQNLRNMDVRE
+12 E
-25 RLAALRAQ
+25 RLSALREL
-33 MHEQG
+33 MRKNG

-62 QWLSGFNGESGT
+62 QWISGFNGESGT
-74 MVVTTDRALLWTD
+74 MVVTLDKALLWTD

-115 VVEWLKG
+115 VIDWLSENIQG
-122 ELKAESQEPRDE
+122 AV
-134 RFIGL
+134 GV
-139 NPEMFSVNDFKAW
+139 NPEMFSVNDFADW
-152 KEQFAEAGIGVKSVD
+152 KEKAELRSID

-174 EGRPAI
+174 EDRPAI
-180 PSDKLYP
+180 PQDKLYP

-200 ISRMR
+200 LARMR
-205 EILEAKGES
+205 EQLAK
-214 QKSKDYALI
+214 KKADALI

-241 EYNPVVISYVVLEGD
+241 EYNPVVISYVVLEAD
-256 KCTLFVNPEKID
+256 KCTLFVDANKID
-268 SAAQNYLDFNN
+268 SPAQNYLDFNN
-279 IDVQPYEAVFDYI
+279 IDVKPYEAVFSYI
-292 HGLRGTIFYDGAK
+292 SSLSGTILYDGAR
-305 VNEALYEAIDN
+305 VNEALYEAIPEGCKKIN
-316 GPSDQGP
+316 
-323 RTKAKNIQSPILID
+323 AKSPILID

-351 AMRQDGAALTRF
+351 AMRQDAVALTRF
-363 FKWLEETLVESQKS
+363 FMWLEEEAFANGQTQ
-377 KVERPLTEWDLMEK
+377 TEWSLMEK
-391 LHAFRA
+391 LHEFRLK
-397 MGENFVEESF
+397 GENFVEESF
-407 GTIAGYQGNGAIVHY
+407 GTIAGYLGNGAIVHY
-422 AATKEHCAEVKKEGM
+422 AATKDKCAEVKPQGM

-461 RIPEQ
+461 RIPQQ

-477 HIALQTARFPR
+477 HIALARARFPR

-502 MWQAGITFG
+502 MWEAGITFG

-531 RTDNNPTPLEVGHII
+531 RTDNNPTALEVGHII

-551 IYRTGKWGIRTE
+551 IYRTDMWGIRTE

-583 LTFETLTLCFYDT
+583 LAFETLTLCFYDT

-610 WLNAYHVRVYKEV
+610 WINAYHVRVYKEV
-623 SPLLNEEEKH
+623 SPLLNDEEKK
-633 YLAKKCVA
+633 YLAYKCQS